1 MSTDA
6 GRITDELTQAV
17 DSYDRAE
24 ADRIC
29 AQLLRG
35 LREGALVVS
44 ESDGGRMLGALR
56 RKRYFPLLEQVA
68 DGLIRAGG
76 APPLVWRHYAQ
87 ALIDEDRITAA
98 LGVLAQLVDAT
109 RGEPDENAEAHGLV
123 GRAYKQDYVRTS
135 GGGPRRAEALARAV
149 VEYLT
154 AFDRDRARNRW
165 HGINVAACAAR
176 ALRDRVSLPVGV
188 DPLAT
193 AREILG
199 RIEGRAP
206 SELAGWDH
214 ATAAEACVALSRW
227 DEAVRWLVRYVEA
240 PGIDAFELAST
251 LRQLRELWQLG
262 AGGLPERSLL
272 ALLQAALAR
281 KEGGE
286 VVLAADELEPRRLD
300 PIRDALEAQ
309 LGPDGVVPLTLLQK
323 GIGLCRS
330 VVHVTAV
337 GERSFGTGFVV
348 RAGDLRDG
356 GSDELLVLTN
366 AHVIADDE
374 AARAGSAIPPLRSD
388 EARLGFEVTGQSYR
402 VKNVLWTSPPGVLDA
417 CLVSTDRPIRD
428 SAPCALEPEAED
440 VRAVHR
446 RVYLI
451 GHPGGGRLSFS
462 LNDNAVLD
470 FQDPRLHY
478 RAPTEKGS
486 SGSPVFSLDWNVL
499 GLHHA
504 GSAQMPRLNGQQ
516 GTYPANEGIW
526 IHAIRRALASDGK
539 PPADRPRGRRRA
551 RR

>member
-1 MSTDA
+1 
-6 GRITDELTQAV
+6 
-17 DSYDRAE
+17 
-24 ADRIC
+24 
-29 AQLLRG
+29 
-35 LREGALVVS
+35 
-44 ESDGGRMLGALR
+44 
-56 RKRYFPLLEQVA
+56 
-68 DGLIRAGG
+68 
-76 APPLVWRHYAQ
+76 
-87 ALIDEDRITAA
+87 
-98 LGVLAQLVDAT
+98 
-109 RGEPDENAEAHGLV
+109 
-123 GRAYKQDYVRTS
+123 
-135 GGGPRRAEALARAV
+135 
-149 VEYLT
+149 
-154 AFDRDRARNRW
+154 
-165 HGINVAACAAR
+165 
-176 ALRDRVSLPVGV
+176 
-188 DPLAT
+188 
-193 AREILG
+193 
-199 RIEGRAP
+199 
-206 SELAGWDH
+206 
-214 ATAAEACVALSRW
+214 VALKRW
-227 DEAVRWLVRYVEA
+227 DEAVRWLVLYVQA

-251 LRQLRELWQLG
+251 LRQLREVWRLE
-262 AGGLPERSLL
+262 AGGVAERSLL

-286 VVLAADELEPRRLD
+286 VVLAADELEPGRLE
-300 PIRDALEAQ
+300 PVRAALEAQ

-323 GIGLCRS
+323 GIALCRS
-330 VVHVTAV
+330 VVHVTTV

-356 GSDELLVLTN
+356 ASDELLVLTN

-374 AARAGSAIPPLRSD
+374 TARAGAAIPPLRSD

-402 VKNVLWTSPPGVLDA
+402 VKKVLWTSPPGVLDA

-451 GHPGGGRLSFS
+451 GHPAGGRLSFS

-504 GSAQMPRLNGQQ
+504 GSAQMPRLNGQE

-526 IHAIRRALASDGK
+526 IHAIRRALATEWK
-539 PPADRPRGRRRA
+539 TPADRAGARPRRRA